1 MTKARIRSLI
11 EIVPAGIFWANRQ
24 GEYVFVN
31 EAWSTIAGQTPEK
44 ALGAGWTEALHPADR
59 QWVISEWR
67 RAGSAGEPFK
77 AEYRFLR
84 PGGDLVWVYGQ
95 AVPHRDGSGTITGY
109 AGAVIDISGPE
120 SVENGL
126 RPPRQ
131 FADSTAGSVPDISVA
146 LDSFEGAA
154 RPIEAYELL
163 RKTVDRFELVVRGAH
178 DGIWDWDIVEDRV
191 YYSPR
196 FKELLGY
203 ANHDECEDTLFF
215 RNLLHPDDREK
226 TIEAVYRH
234 LKRRGP
240 FDLEYRLRRKDG
252 SYGWFC
258 ARGQAKWDQRGRP
271 LRFAGAIT
279 DMTERRR
286 AELDAKYASVRLQA
300 LSDRLLE
307 IQEMERKHISQEL
320 HDEIGQ
326 ALTAVKL
333 HLQAAKRRPGD
344 APEQIEE
351 CLCLAD
357 GALQKVRELSL
368 NLRPP
373 QLDDLGLAAALRW
386 YLDRQARA
394 VGWIAHFEADASLAR
409 QNPNVETACFRV
421 AQEALTNVARHAAA
435 SRVWVGLHWHGGEL
449 RLSVLDDGTGF
460 AVDAARESA
469 VKGGSMGLLGMEKRV
484 AIASGRLEII
494 SDPGK
499 GTEVRAAFP
508 ADLAEPEE

>member
-1 MTKARIRSLI
+1 M
-11 EIVPAGIFWANRQ
+11 
-24 GEYVFVN
+24 
-31 EAWSTIAGQTPEK
+31 
-44 ALGAGWTEALHPADR
+44 
-59 QWVISEWR
+59 
-67 RAGSAGEPFK
+67 
-77 AEYRFLR
+77 
-84 PGGDLVWVYGQ
+84 
-95 AVPHRDGSGTITGY
+95 
-109 AGAVIDISGPE
+109 
-120 SVENGL
+120 
-126 RPPRQ
+126 
-131 FADSTAGSVPDISVA
+131 
-146 LDSFEGAA
+146 
-154 RPIEAYELL
+154 
-163 RKTVDRFELVVRGAH
+163 
-178 DGIWDWDIVEDRV
+178 
-191 YYSPR
+191 
-196 FKELLGY
+196 
-203 ANHDECEDTLFF
+203 
-215 RNLLHPDDREK
+215 LHPDDREK

-252 SYGWFC
+252 SYGWFR

-449 RLSVLDDGTGF
+449 RLSVLDDGAGF

-508 ADLAEPEE
+508 AELAEPEE